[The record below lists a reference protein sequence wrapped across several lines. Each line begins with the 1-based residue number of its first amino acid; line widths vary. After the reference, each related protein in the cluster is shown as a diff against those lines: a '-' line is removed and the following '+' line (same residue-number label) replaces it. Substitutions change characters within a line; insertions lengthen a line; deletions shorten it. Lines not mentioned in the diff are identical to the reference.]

1 MDNTE
6 EYISS
11 VIKWI
16 NPVNC
21 PEQKLLWCAAGL
33 AQQAPERAALC
44 QSDGTCVQGVLKP
57 SKQQLE
63 MVGRKDS

>member
-1 MDNTE
+1 MDNTKE
-6 EYISS
+6 SISS

-33 AQQAPERAALC
+33 FQQAPEALHSS
-44 QSDGTCVQGVLKP
+44 QSNGTCVQGVFKP